1 MYPELAGKVVV
12 LTGAAGGIGR
22 ALAQAF
28 VAAALRVALLDVDR
42 DAVTALAARF
52 GADQAIGLQVDVTD
66 PAAAAVAVT
75 HARTHFGALDI
86 LVNNAGLG
94 MGVVRSDHFNRIV
107 QIEDIDPET
116 FLRVLRVNMLGG
128 FHMARAAVPIFRA
141 QGIGRIV
148 NVTTSLSTMIRP
160 GFSPY
165 GPAKAAFEAW
175 TAGLSGE
182 LAGTG
187 ITVNVV
193 TPGGATDTPMVPVES
208 GFARDALIRPEWMAP
223 PMLYLFSDSAAQ
235 VTGRR
240 FIAARW
246 DAKLAPVAA
255 AARAGAPVAW
265 TELAGSAIEPGT
277 ARRHRAGKPRNQ

>member
-1 MYPELAGKVVV
+1 MYPDLSGKVVA
-12 LTGAAGGIGR
+12 LTGATGGIGR
-22 ALAQAF
+22 ALAREF
-28 VAAALRVALLDVDR
+28 VAAGLRVALMDVDR
-42 DAVTALAARF
+42 DAVAGLAAQF
-52 GADQAIGLQVDVTD
+52 GVDRAIGLEVDVTD
-66 PAAAAVAVT
+66 PAVAVAAVT
-75 HARTHFGALDI
+75 QARARFGALDV

-94 MGVVRSDHFNRIV
+94 MGEVRSDHFTRLV
-107 QIEDIDPET
+107 QIEDIAPET

-128 FHMARAAVPIFRA
+128 FHMAKAVMPIFRA
-141 QGIGRIV
+141 QGAGRIV

-175 TAGLSGE
+175 SAGLSGE
-182 LAGTG
+182 LSGTG

-193 TPGGATDTPMVPVES
+193 TPGGATDTPMVPADS
-208 GFARDALIRPEWMAP
+208 CFARDALIRPEWMAP
-223 PMLYLFSDSAAQ
+223 PMLYLFSDGAAQ

-246 DAKLAPVAA
+246 DASLPPIEA

-265 TELAGSAIEPGT
+265 TELAGRAIEPGT
-277 ARRHRAGKPRNQ
+277 ARQY